1 MPQCGVGEGSDGVGR
16 PWEFAVPAAEGRE
29 QAGKYGCGVS
39 MPGMNYGAGGK
50 QEIVKG
56 KFRWGI

>member
-1 MPQCGVGEGSDGVGR
+1 MPQCGAGKARTGREDHGGV
-16 PWEFAVPAAEGRE
+16 AVPAAEGRE